1 MPHRRQL
8 SDTRQN
14 EIKVS
19 NFGQK
24 TGHSVQRNCAAGK
37 TGTVSLLLIVFT
49 DGDFGVVPF
58 YLDSHGI

>member
-24 TGHSVQRNCAAGK
+24 TGRSVQKNCAAGK
-37 TGTVSLLLIVFT
+37 AETVSLLLKVFT
-49 DGDFGVVPF
+49 DGDSGVMPF